1 MSQRNVALCI
11 LPLPLVAMA
20 FWQLE
25 IEQLLGLLS
34 VLLTTAGACAW
45 SLWHGRA
52 SRPARVRVPGRM
64 WGGVGLD
71 TGCGAGSGAGSWSG
85 DAGSGDAGSGDA
97 GSGDAGLARS
107 TALASDDVRVHGAY
121 VAHGLAELET
131 FLGSV
136 AAVGAGEDEPRPP
149 AS

>member
-20 FWQLE
+20 LWQLE

-71 TGCGAGSGAGSWSG
+71 TACGAGAGAGLGLGSWSG
-85 DAGSGDAGSGDA
+85 DAGSGDAGSADA
-97 GSGDAGLARS
+97 GFARS

-136 AAVGAGEDEPRPP
+136 AAVGAGEDEPRPT

>member
-20 FWQLE
+20 LWQLE

-64 WGGVGLD
+64 WGSVGLD
-71 TGCGAGSGAGSWSG
+71 TACGAGAGAGLGLGSWSG
-85 DAGSGDAGSGDA
+85 DAGSGDAGSADA
-97 GSGDAGLARS
+97 GFARS